1 MTITFPKLEKWQK
14 DVFSYLKLGG
24 KDWYVVKSIRQ
35 CGKSVLAE
43 ILLIY
48 SAFKTPCSVSLS
60 VSPVV
65 SQSRKMYEDILRIAS
80 KLVYKSNGSTLEIIF
95 FNGSKI
101 IFRSAEQGDSIR
113 GITVKGSG
121 ILVVDEAAYI
131 QDDIF
136 YSVLVPTTNVYRAP
150 IFVFS
155 TPKFKNGFFYN
166 LYIRGLDSK
175 TSNGVVSF
183 DWTKYD
189 LSKYL
194 PDDMLELYRQQM
206 PKQSFA
212 AEFLG
217 EFVDADGSVFTDF
230 KKNIADVTTD
240 YSLPIFIGIDW
251 STGTGH
257 DNNVFSIGQVQD
269 NKICVL
275 DQVAFN
281 DKPANETVRM
291 LITIIKGYVK
301 RGVKEVN
308 IVAEKNS
315 IGNVFYQLLVD
326 SVDNYE
332 YEYNKDAE
340 FGEEIE
346 INCQTFN
353 TTNKSKEDIIKKT
366 INCFEKNILYIPN
379 IEELILEL
387 TSYECKVTKNGALTY
402 NAPSGLCDDR
412 CMSLCIVVGKMYKEL
427 D

>member
-166 LYIRGLDSK
+166 LYIRGLDSN

-230 KKNIADVTTD
+230 KKNVRDFKVD
-240 YSLPIFIGIDW
+240 YEEPIYIGIDW
-251 STGTGH
+251 GTGTGN
-257 DNNVFSIGQVQD
+257 DNTAITIGQIQY
-269 NKICVL
+269 NNIIIL
-275 DQVAFN
+275 DQIAFN
-281 DKPANETVRM
+281 DKNTKQTINYIES
-291 LITIIKGYVK
+291 IIKSYVNK
-301 RGVKEVN
+301 GVKEIN

-315 IGNVFYQLLVD
+315 IGNVYYQLLVD
-326 SVDNYE
+326 KIDELETAYDEKGKEVD
-332 YEYNKDAE
+332 
-340 FGEEIE
+340 
-346 INCQTFN
+346 INTQTFN

-366 INCFEKNILYIPN
+366 ITLLEQDRLFIPD
-379 IEELILEL
+379 IEELVLEM
-387 TSYECKVTKNGALTY
+387 SQYECKVNRNGLLTY
-402 NAPSGLCDDR
+402 NAPSGLHDDR
-412 CMSLCIVVGKMYKEL
+412 VMSLCILIGKMNRYL
-427 D
+427 DD

>member
-166 LYIRGLDSK
+166 LYIRGLDSN

-230 KKNIADVTTD
+230 KKNVRDFKVD
-240 YSLPIFIGIDW
+240 YEEPIYIGIDW
-251 STGTGH
+251 GTGTGN
-257 DNNVFSIGQVQD
+257 DNTAITIGQIQY
-269 NKICVL
+269 NNIIIL
-275 DQVAFN
+275 DQIAFN
-281 DKPANETVRM
+281 DKNTKQTINYIES
-291 LITIIKGYVK
+291 IIKSYVNK
-301 RGVKEVN
+301 GVKEIN

-315 IGNVFYQLLVD
+315 IGNVYYQLLVD
-326 SVDNYE
+326 KIDELETAYDEKGKEVD
-332 YEYNKDAE
+332 
-340 FGEEIE
+340 
-346 INCQTFN
+346 INTQTFN

-366 INCFEKNILYIPN
+366 ITLLEQDRLFIPD
-379 IEELILEL
+379 IEELVLEM
-387 TSYECKVTKNGALTY
+387 SQYECKVNRNGLLTY
-402 NAPSGLCDDR
+402 NAPSGLHDDR
-412 CMSLCIVVGKMYKEL
+412 VMSLCILTGKMNRYL
-427 D
+427 DD

>member
-230 KKNIADVTTD
+230 KKNVRDFKAD
-240 YSLPIFIGIDW
+240 YEEPIYIGIDW
-251 STGTGH
+251 GTGTGN
-257 DNNVFSIGQVQD
+257 DNTAITIGQIQY
-269 NKICVL
+269 NNIIIL
-275 DQVAFN
+275 DQIAFN
-281 DKPANETVRM
+281 DKNTKQTINYIES
-291 LITIIKGYVK
+291 IIKSYVNK
-301 RGVKEVN
+301 GVKEIN

-315 IGNVFYQLLVD
+315 IGNVYYQLLVD
-326 SVDNYE
+326 KIDELETAYDEKGKEVD
-332 YEYNKDAE
+332 
-340 FGEEIE
+340 
-346 INCQTFN
+346 INAQTFN

-366 INCFEKNILYIPN
+366 ITLLEQDRLFIPD
-379 IEELILEL
+379 IEELVLEM
-387 TSYECKVTKNGALTY
+387 SQYECKVNRNGLLTY
-402 NAPSGLCDDR
+402 NAPSGLHDDR
-412 CMSLCIVVGKMYKEL
+412 VMSLCILTGKMNRYL
-427 D
+427 DD

>member
-166 LYIRGLDSK
+166 LYIRGLDSN

-230 KKNIADVTTD
+230 KKNVRDFKAD
-240 YSLPIFIGIDW
+240 YEEPIYIGIDW
-251 STGTGH
+251 GTGTGN
-257 DNNVFSIGQVQD
+257 DNTAITIGQIQY
-269 NKICVL
+269 NNIIIL
-275 DQVAFN
+275 DQIAFN
-281 DKPANETVRM
+281 DKNTKQTINYIES
-291 LITIIKGYVK
+291 IIKSYVNK
-301 RGVKEVN
+301 GVKEIN

-315 IGNVFYQLLVD
+315 IGNVYYQLLVD
-326 SVDNYE
+326 KIDELETAYDEKGKEVD
-332 YEYNKDAE
+332 
-340 FGEEIE
+340 
-346 INCQTFN
+346 INTQTFN

-366 INCFEKNILYIPN
+366 ITLLEQDRLFIPD
-379 IEELILEL
+379 IEELVLEM
-387 TSYECKVTKNGALTY
+387 SQYECKVNRNGLLTY
-402 NAPSGLCDDR
+402 NAPSGLHDDR
-412 CMSLCIVVGKMYKEL
+412 VMSLCILIGKMNRYL
-427 D
+427 DD

>member
-101 IFRSAEQGDSIR
+101 IFRSAEQGDNIR

-166 LYIRGLDSK
+166 LYIRGIDSK

-194 PDDMLELYRQQM
+194 PDEMLELYRQQM

-230 KKNIADVTTD
+230 KKNVRDFKVD
-240 YSLPIFIGIDW
+240 YEEPIYIGIDW
-251 STGTGH
+251 GTGTGN
-257 DNNVFSIGQVQD
+257 DNTAITIGQIQY
-269 NKICVL
+269 NNIIIL
-275 DQVAFN
+275 DQIAFN
-281 DKPANETVRM
+281 DKNTKQTINYIES
-291 LITIIKGYVK
+291 IIKSYVNK
-301 RGVKEVN
+301 GVKEIN

-315 IGNVFYQLLVD
+315 IGNVYYQLLVD
-326 SVDNYE
+326 KIDELETAYDEKGKEVD
-332 YEYNKDAE
+332 
-340 FGEEIE
+340 
-346 INCQTFN
+346 INAQTFN

-366 INCFEKNILYIPN
+366 ITLLEQDRLFIPD
-379 IEELILEL
+379 IEELVLEM
-387 TSYECKVTKNGALTY
+387 SQYECKVNRNGLLTY
-402 NAPSGLCDDR
+402 NAPSGLHDDR
-412 CMSLCIVVGKMYKEL
+412 VMSLCILTGKMNRYL
-427 D
+427 DD

>member
-175 TSNGVVSF
+175 ASNGVVSF

-230 KKNIADVTTD
+230 KKNVRDFKAD
-240 YSLPIFIGIDW
+240 YEEPIYIGIDW
-251 STGTGH
+251 GTGTGN
-257 DNNVFSIGQVQD
+257 DNTAITIGQIQY
-269 NKICVL
+269 NNIIIL
-275 DQVAFN
+275 DQIAFN
-281 DKPANETVRM
+281 DKNTKQTINYIES
-291 LITIIKGYVK
+291 IIKSYVNK
-301 RGVKEVN
+301 GVKEIN

-315 IGNVFYQLLVD
+315 IGNVYYQLLVD
-326 SVDNYE
+326 KIDELETAYAEKDKEVD
-332 YEYNKDAE
+332 
-340 FGEEIE
+340 
-346 INCQTFN
+346 INTQTFN

-366 INCFEKNILYIPN
+366 ITLLEQDRLFIPD
-379 IEELILEL
+379 IEELVLEM
-387 TSYECKVTKNGALTY
+387 SQYECKVNRNGLLTY
-402 NAPSGLCDDR
+402 NAPSGLHDDR
-412 CMSLCIVVGKMYKEL
+412 VMSLCILIGKMNRYL
-427 D
+427 DD

>member
-166 LYIRGLDSK
+166 LYIRGLDSN

-230 KKNIADVTTD
+230 KKNVRDFKAD
-240 YSLPIFIGIDW
+240 YEEPIYIGIDW
-251 STGTGH
+251 GTGTGN
-257 DNNVFSIGQVQD
+257 DNTAITIGQIQY
-269 NKICVL
+269 NNIIIL
-275 DQVAFN
+275 DQIAFN
-281 DKPANETVRM
+281 DKNTKQTINYIES
-291 LITIIKGYVK
+291 IIKSYVNK
-301 RGVKEVN
+301 GVKEIN
-308 IVAEKNS
+308 IIAEKNS
-315 IGNVFYQLLVD
+315 IGNVYYQLLVD
-326 SVDNYE
+326 KIDELETAYDEKGKEVD
-332 YEYNKDAE
+332 
-340 FGEEIE
+340 
-346 INCQTFN
+346 INSQTFN

-366 INCFEKNILYIPN
+366 ITLLEQDRLFIPD
-379 IEELILEL
+379 IEELVLEM
-387 TSYECKVTKNGALTY
+387 SQYECKVNRNGLLTY
-402 NAPSGLCDDR
+402 NAPSGLHDDR
-412 CMSLCIVVGKMYKEL
+412 VMSLCILTGKMNRYL
-427 D
+427 DD

>member
-230 KKNIADVTTD
+230 KKNVRDFKAD
-240 YSLPIFIGIDW
+240 YEEPIYIGIDW
-251 STGTGH
+251 GTGTGN
-257 DNNVFSIGQVQD
+257 DNTAITIGQIQY
-269 NKICVL
+269 NNIIIL
-275 DQVAFN
+275 DQIAFN
-281 DKPANETVRM
+281 DKNTKQTINYIES
-291 LITIIKGYVK
+291 IIKSYVNK
-301 RGVKEVN
+301 GVKEIN

-315 IGNVFYQLLVD
+315 IGNVYYQLLVD
-326 SVDNYE
+326 KIDELETAYDEKGKEVD
-332 YEYNKDAE
+332 
-340 FGEEIE
+340 
-346 INCQTFN
+346 INSQTFN

-366 INCFEKNILYIPN
+366 ITLLEQDRLFIPD
-379 IEELILEL
+379 IEELVLEM
-387 TSYECKVTKNGALTY
+387 SQYECKVNRNGLLTY
-402 NAPSGLCDDR
+402 NAPSGLHDDR
-412 CMSLCIVVGKMYKEL
+412 VMSLCILTGKMNRYL
-427 D
+427 DD

>member
-230 KKNIADVTTD
+230 KKNVRDFKAD
-240 YSLPIFIGIDW
+240 YEEPIYIGIDW
-251 STGTGH
+251 GTGTGN
-257 DNNVFSIGQVQD
+257 DNTAITIGQIQY
-269 NKICVL
+269 NNIIIL
-275 DQVAFN
+275 DQIAFN
-281 DKPANETVRM
+281 DKNTKQTINYIES
-291 LITIIKGYVK
+291 IIKSYVNK
-301 RGVKEVN
+301 GVKEIN
-308 IVAEKNS
+308 IIAEKNS
-315 IGNVFYQLLVD
+315 IGNVYYQLLVD
-326 SVDNYE
+326 KIDELETAYDEKGKEVD
-332 YEYNKDAE
+332 
-340 FGEEIE
+340 
-346 INCQTFN
+346 INTQTFN

-366 INCFEKNILYIPN
+366 ITLLEQDRLFIPD
-379 IEELILEL
+379 IEELVLEM
-387 TSYECKVTKNGALTY
+387 SQYECKVNRNGLLTY
-402 NAPSGLCDDR
+402 NAPSGLHDDR
-412 CMSLCIVVGKMYKEL
+412 VMSLCILTGKMNRYL
-427 D
+427 DD

>member
-230 KKNIADVTTD
+230 KKNVRDFKAD
-240 YSLPIFIGIDW
+240 YEEPIYIGIDW
-251 STGTGH
+251 GTGTGN
-257 DNNVFSIGQVQD
+257 DNTAITIGQIQY
-269 NKICVL
+269 NNIIIL
-275 DQVAFN
+275 DQIAFN
-281 DKPANETVRM
+281 DKNTKQTINYIES
-291 LITIIKGYVK
+291 IIKSYVNK
-301 RGVKEVN
+301 GVKEIN

-315 IGNVFYQLLVD
+315 IGNVYYQLLVD
-326 SVDNYE
+326 KIDELETAYDEKGKEVD
-332 YEYNKDAE
+332 
-340 FGEEIE
+340 
-346 INCQTFN
+346 INTQTFN

-366 INCFEKNILYIPN
+366 ITLLEQDRLFIPD
-379 IEELILEL
+379 IEELVLEM
-387 TSYECKVTKNGALTY
+387 SQYECKVNRNGLLTY
-402 NAPSGLCDDR
+402 NAPSGLHDDR
-412 CMSLCIVVGKMYKEL
+412 VMSLCILIGKMNRYL
-427 D
+427 DD

>member
-113 GITVKGSG
+113 GITIKGSG

-166 LYIRGLDSK
+166 LYIRGLDSN

-230 KKNIADVTTD
+230 KKNVRDFKAD
-240 YSLPIFIGIDW
+240 YEEPIYIGIDW
-251 STGTGH
+251 GTGTGN
-257 DNNVFSIGQVQD
+257 DNTAITIGQIQY
-269 NKICVL
+269 NNIIIL
-275 DQVAFN
+275 DQIAFN
-281 DKPANETVRM
+281 DKNTKQTINYIES
-291 LITIIKGYVK
+291 IIKSYVNK
-301 RGVKEVN
+301 GVKEIN

-315 IGNVFYQLLVD
+315 IGNVYYQLLIDKIDELETAYDEKGKEVD
-326 SVDNYE
+326 
-332 YEYNKDAE
+332 
-340 FGEEIE
+340 
-346 INCQTFN
+346 INAQTFN

-366 INCFEKNILYIPN
+366 ITLLEQDRLFIPD
-379 IEELILEL
+379 IEELVLEM
-387 TSYECKVTKNGALTY
+387 SQYECKVNRNGLLTY
-402 NAPSGLCDDR
+402 NAPSGLHDDR
-412 CMSLCIVVGKMYKEL
+412 VMSLCILVGKMNRYL
-427 D
+427 DD

>member
-24 KDWYVVKSIRQ
+24 KDWYVIKSIRQ

-166 LYIRGLDSK
+166 LYIKGLDSN
-175 TSNGVVSF
+175 TNNGVVSF

-194 PDDMLELYRQQM
+194 SEEMLELYRQQM

-217 EFVDADGSVFTDF
+217 EFCDADGSVFTDF
-230 KKNIADVTTD
+230 KKNVRDFKVD
-240 YSLPIFIGIDW
+240 YEEPIYIGIDW
-251 STGTGH
+251 GTGTGN
-257 DNNVFSIGQVQD
+257 DNTAITIGQIQY
-269 NKICVL
+269 NNIIIL
-275 DQVAFN
+275 DQIAFN
-281 DKPANETVRM
+281 DKNTKQT
-291 LITIIKGYVK
+291 ITYIENVIKSFVN
-301 RGVKEVN
+301 RGVKEIN

-326 SVDNYE
+326 KVDELECTY
-332 YEYNKDAE
+332 AE
-340 FGEEIE
+340 KGKEID
-346 INCQTFN
+346 INTQTFN

-366 INCFEKNILYIPN
+366 IMFLEQDKLFIPD
-379 IEELILEL
+379 IEELITEM
-387 TSYECKVTKNGALTY
+387 SQYECKVSKTGLLTY
-402 NAPSGLCDDR
+402 NAPSGMHDDR
-412 CMSLCIVVGKMYKEL
+412 VMSLCILVGKLAKYIDE
-427 D
+427 

>member
-230 KKNIADVTTD
+230 KKNVRDFKAD
-240 YSLPIFIGIDW
+240 YEEPIYIGIDW
-251 STGTGH
+251 GTGTGN
-257 DNNVFSIGQVQD
+257 DNTAITIGQIQY
-269 NKICVL
+269 NNIIIL
-275 DQVAFN
+275 DQIAFN
-281 DKPANETVRM
+281 DKNTKQTINYIES
-291 LITIIKGYVK
+291 IIKSYVNK
-301 RGVKEVN
+301 GVKEIN

-315 IGNVFYQLLVD
+315 IGNVYYQLLVD
-326 SVDNYE
+326 KIDELETAYDE
-332 YEYNKDAE
+332 K
-340 FGEEIE
+340 GKEID
-346 INCQTFN
+346 INSQTFN

-366 INCFEKNILYIPN
+366 ITLLEQDRLFIPD
-379 IEELILEL
+379 IEELVLEM
-387 TSYECKVTKNGALTY
+387 SQYECKVNRNGLLTY
-402 NAPSGLCDDR
+402 NAPSGLHDDR
-412 CMSLCIVVGKMYKEL
+412 VMSLCILTGKMNRYL
-427 D
+427 DD